1 MLVRRVG
8 GARDA
13 DDETWPWSGL
23 RPQVSVCTRL
33 CLPCAAVPCHPSLPA
48 EKPLGWL
55 GRKARIW
62 CAVLLASVLAS
73 SKSMSPAGGGDRFR
87 RNSPP
92 FKRRREDQYYGNGR
106 VDQRFPDEYGRRS
119 PYQDR
124 FEYGSQGYRDSYGN
138 GRAPTPPA
146 RQRDGP
152 PSFKEFMAQL
162 PDEVTPD
169 QAQIQYKAHMATYFG
184 SAVKAEFEAS
194 KNDEWMRRKYHPRD
208 QEQGLK
214 DRNVAS
220 QEEAAR
226 FALEAESDS
235 LDVTA
240 QGKSARN
247 EGDPES
253 MEDEQEIPV
262 APEAAWKAERVLTD
276 LKLTGQLQKK
286 LDAEKGIGGFGPTA
300 EEAKPATADA
310 TGAAPVT
317 EDAAAAAPVP
327 DAAPAD
333 VPAIVPAAEPEA
345 MPNAV
350 PDAEG
355 APAAEGTAPA
365 AEAADA
371 ADAAAAGADP
381 AAEPA
386 ADAAPEPMV
395 VEKPA
400 DDAAPMEVAEPSED
414 AVPEDFDEQV
424 KQLDINVLYLWRVH
438 GVDYY
443 AGLEV
448 AEPSEWGVHLVQP
461 RTLRGPRPEE
471 GEEADPA
478 QEKQELK
485 QMDKCISSVWKK
497 RMTVPDPYEVRLQKE
512 KVEKKIDDFVEAQ
525 VKQLDENKW
534 GNTLSKK
541 LFKGKEYVL
550 KHIRVKHAHV
560 LEEQVNQ
567 IHEEMYWNNYRQDME
582 GQESQRQEMAAEQ
595 LKAQQQAAM
604 QAAVPPSSAAG
615 AANGEAAA
623 EGEVEEG
630 FGADGEAGRA
640 GGRRRGGG
648 ANAMRGGNRARGSM
662 MGMGRGGMMG
672 GADGMMM
679 GGMMMGGPM
688 PGQMLVPAPGA
699 GPFGPFIQVPIGGGA
714 GHMGGGPD
722 MMHPMMGGGRGRG
735 RGRGRGGFGGPMR
748 GAGAYYDLDAPENQR
763 SVLDYGDL

>member
-1 MLVRRVG
+1 MNQGGRRRSPRRYG
-8 GARDA
+8 GPPVNQRQ
-13 DDETWPWSGL
+13 
-23 RPQVSVCTRL
+23 RR
-33 CLPCAAVPCHPSLPA
+33 
-48 EKPLGWL
+48 
-55 GRKARIW
+55 R
-62 CAVLLASVLAS
+62 
-73 SKSMSPAGGGDRFR
+73 SMSPAGGGDRFR

-317 EDAAAAAPVP
+317 EDAAAAAP
-327 DAAPAD
+327 
-333 VPAIVPAAEPEA
+333 
-345 MPNAV
+345 
-350 PDAEG
+350 
-355 APAAEGTAPA
+355 
-365 AEAADA
+365 
-371 ADAAAAGADP
+371 
-381 AAEPA
+381 
-386 ADAAPEPMV
+386 
-395 VEKPA
+395 
-400 DDAAPMEVAEPSED
+400 
-414 AVPEDFDEQV
+414 V